1 MNNKEIEKLKH
12 ERDEYLDGWKRS
24 KADFLNYKKEEGER
38 LQEMAEYVKGG
49 LLVKI
54 LPILDNLVR
63 AEKEIPEKEKGNKVY
78 KGFLYIVGQWRGF
91 LKSQGIE
98 EVQTIGKP
106 FNPEVHEA
114 VGEVEG
120 KEVGFVAEEVE
131 KGYTMNGKLL
141 RAAKVKV
148 IK

>member
-1 MNNKEIEKLKH
+1 MDNKELEKLKR

-38 LQEMAEYVKGG
+38 FQEMAEYIKGG

-63 AEKEIPEKEKGNKVY
+63 AEKEIPEKQKGNKVY
-78 KGFLYIVGQWRGF
+78 KGFLHIVGQWRGF

-98 EVQTIGKP
+98 EIQAMGKA

-114 VGEVEG
+114 VGEGEG
-120 KEVGFVAEEVE
+120 KESGVVIEEVE

-141 RAAKVKV
+141 RPAKVKV
-148 IK
+148 TK